1 MKKIITLGE
10 VMLRLSPPGNSRFA
24 QTDEFHVEFGGSEA
38 NVGSA
43 LAYWGE
49 SVSHVTAFPD
59 HELGKRA
66 AAQLRQ
72 NGISTEYVKFLPG
85 RLGVYFLENGALQR
99 SSKIIYDRFDSSFS
113 QYDGSETDWD
123 EEMKSV
129 SWVHWS
135 GISPAISQQSADLT
149 KRILKAARS
158 QNIPVS
164 GDLNYRSNLWQYGKK
179 AHEIMPELM
188 ELTTVMIA
196 GARDFSQCLNK
207 DFDSFEEAKTYAFE
221 TFKDLKYIS
230 KTNRIT
236 RSASDNA
243 ISGELYTAYEV
254 FSSQNYDVNPIIDR
268 VGTGDAYAAGLIY
281 GLQNLEPQEAIEF
294 ALASGVLKHSVPGDI
309 LLSSK
314 EEVEEVAAGTSG
326 KIKR

>member
-24 QTDEFHVEFGGSEA
+24 QTKQLDVEFGGSEA

-43 LAYWGE
+43 LAYWGIP
-49 SVSHVTAFPD
+49 VSHITAFPN

-72 NGISTEYVKFLPG
+72 NGLSTEFVKFLPG

-99 SSKIIYDRFDSSFS
+99 SSQIIYDRFDSSFS
-113 QYDGSETDWD
+113 NYDGSDVQW
-123 EEMKSV
+123 EEALKDV

-135 GISPAISQQSADLT
+135 GISPAISEESAHLT
-149 KRILKAARS
+149 KLVLQAARKL
-158 QNIPVS
+158 NIPVS
-164 GDLNYRSNLWQYGKK
+164 GDLNYRSNLWQYGRK
-179 AHEIMPELM
+179 AYEVMPELM

-196 GARDFSQCLNK
+196 GTRDFNQCLNTDFK
-207 DFDSFEEAKTYAFE
+207 DFQEAKTYAFSN
-221 TFKDLKYIS
+221 FKDLSYIS
-230 KTNRIT
+230 KTTRIT
-236 RSASDNA
+236 RSASDNG
-243 ISGELYTAYEV
+243 ISGELHTPSQVYSSKSYE
-254 FSSQNYDVNPIIDR
+254 VNPIVDR
-268 VGTGDAYAAGLIY
+268 VGTGDAFAAGLIY
-281 GLQNLEPQEAIEF
+281 GIQNLTPQDAIEF
-294 ALASGVLKHSVPGDI
+294 AVASGVLKHSVPGDI

-314 EEVEEVAAGTSG
+314 EEVKEVAAGTSG

>member
-38 NVGSA
+38 NVGAA
-43 LAYWGE
+43 LAYWGKA
-49 SVSHVTAFPD
+49 VSHITAFPD

-66 AAQLRQ
+66 DAQLRQ
-72 NGISTEYVKFLPG
+72 NGISTEFVKFIPG

-113 QYDGSETDWD
+113 MYDGNDTDWD
-123 EEMKSV
+123 EAMRSV

-149 KRILKAARS
+149 KRILKAARG

-207 DFDSFEEAKTYAFE
+207 DFDNFEVAKTYAFE

-236 RSASDNA
+236 RSATDNTM
-243 ISGELYTAYEV
+243 SGELYSKNEV
-254 FSSQNYDVNPIIDR
+254 FSSQSYDVNPIIDR

-281 GLQNLEPQEAIEF
+281 GLQHLEPQEAIEF